1 MKQPS
6 LKHLLRNLIHW
17 RITPDEYTELKR
29 EVETSDDESID
40 TALEA
45 LWEESEPEAM
55 DISVKEQI
63 RHKLNLHLSPAHQM
77 TPTHQN
83 SPARQRKAAEWWNAS
98 GWWKVAAI
106 AIPVLF
112 CLSSYLY
119 FSSVYP
125 GADATFTVFTEKGQ
139 KTRITLPDGSQVC
152 LNSDSRLSY
161 NSGFSKK
168 NRTLQLEGE
177 AFFDVAP
184 DKENTFTVQTGK
196 VDVVVHGTAFN
207 VSSYKDEPTMSV
219 TLVRGKVSLANH
231 ATGQTLTMMA
241 PNELASVSKTDLT
254 WGIESC
260 DAEMESLWTRNTL
273 KFENVPANKVFKK
286 LERWYGVDIHVENP
300 NPETSYGFTL
310 KTESLREILEIINKV
325 SPITYHINGEEV
337 NIRYK

>member
-1 MKQPS
+1 MKQQPS
-6 LKHLLRNLIHW
+6 LKHLLRSLIHW
-17 RITPDEYTELKR
+17 RITPDEYAELKR
-29 EVETSDDESID
+29 EVKASDDEAIG

-45 LWEESEPEAM
+45 LWKESEPVAM

-63 RHKLNLHLSPAHQM
+63 RHDLNLRILS
-77 TPTHQN
+77 TC
-83 SPARQRKAAEWWNAS
+83 QRKAS

-119 FSSVYP
+119 FSSVYN

-161 NSGFSKK
+161 NSGFNKK

-184 DKENTFTVQTGK
+184 DKENAFTVQTDK

-207 VSSYKDEPTMSV
+207 VSSYKDESTMSV
-219 TLVRGKVSLANH
+219 ALVRGKVSLANH

-241 PNELASVSKTDLT
+241 PNELASVSKADLT
-254 WGIESC
+254 WGIDSC

-325 SPITYHINGEEV
+325 SPIAYHINGEEV